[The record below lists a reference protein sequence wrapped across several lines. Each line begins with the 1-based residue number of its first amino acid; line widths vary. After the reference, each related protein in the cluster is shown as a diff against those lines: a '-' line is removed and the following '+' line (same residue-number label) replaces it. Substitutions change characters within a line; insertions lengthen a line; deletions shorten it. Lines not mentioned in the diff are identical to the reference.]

1 MNCPAARLSLMVLA
15 SLGFPWN
22 AIAQSPSTFIATG
35 SMVRKT
41 RAHCH
46 VAAGRQ
52 CVIAGGFDRK
62 YAEPPF
68 AELELLAL
76 LRALH
81 LFRFSAL
88 FGLLMLLPDGFE
100 SFANGRLHDSRHT
113 LITA

>member
-1 MNCPAARLSLMVLA
+1 MQSRSRRARSSLPGAWFARHGHTATLLPDGSVLIAA
-15 SLGFPWN
+15 
-22 AIAQSPSTFIATG
+22 
-35 SMVRKT
+35 
-41 RAHCH
+41 
-46 VAAGRQ
+46 
-52 CVIAGGFDRK
+52 GFDRK

-76 LRALH
+76 LRALR